1 MKERHSL
8 CIIYN
13 MAAQYRAPIFKLLDS
28 EFEIDWYYGNPIDGI
43 KELDSSLLKR
53 VVRLKRKTIGPFTW
67 QNGVLKLLVDN
78 RYDSY
83 IMVGEPF
90 IISTWL
96 FALLRPVIARKKKL
110 YFWSHGWYGRES
122 VIKKWMKKIFFGLAT
137 GTFTYGEYAREKAIE
152 QGNNPNKIWA
162 IHNSLDHNRHLE
174 IRKNISNSDLY
185 KDHFGNDYPTII
197 FIGRLTKVKK
207 LDILFSALHILKKR
221 NKHFNL
227 VLVGDGE
234 ERNRLE
240 RISNQ
245 MGVDTWFYGACYDE
259 KTNSEL
265 IYNADLCVSPGNVG
279 LTAIHTMTFGTPVIT
294 HDSFEDQMPEFEAIK
309 QGETGGFFLKDDDES
324 LADSISN
331 WFDNQNYDRDFFRK
345 SCIKEIDSNWTPE
358 YQLSVLK
365 KHI

>member
-1 MKERHSL
+1 
-8 CIIYN
+8 
-13 MAAQYRAPIFKLLDS
+13 MAAKYREPIFKLMDNQ
-28 EFEIDWYYGNPIDGI
+28 FDIDWYYGEPIGNI
-43 KELDSSLLKR
+43 KELDPSSLKQVTKIR
-53 VVRLKRKTIGPFTW
+53 RSKYGPFVW
-67 QNGVLKLLVDN
+67 QHGIMKLLNCDK
-78 RYDSY
+78 YDTY
-83 IMVGEPF
+83 IMTGEPYL
-90 IISTWL
+90 ISTWI
-96 FALLRPVIARKKKL
+96 FCIIKKL
-110 YFWSHGWYGRES
+110 IYPKKRIYFWSHGWYGREGFL
-122 VIKKWMKKIFFGLAT
+122 KKWLKRLYFGMAD
-137 GTFTYGEYAREKAIE
+137 GTFTYGEFARQKAIE
-152 QGNNPNKIWA
+152 QGNNGDKIWP

-174 IRKNISNSDLY
+174 IRKTISSSDLY
-185 KDHFGNDYPTII
+185 KDHFGNDFPTII

-221 NKHFNL
+221 NKHYNL

-245 MGVDTWFYGACYDE
+245 MCIDTWFYGACYDE

-294 HDSFEDQMPEFEAIK
+294 HDSFESQMPEFEAIK
-309 QGETGGFFLKDDDES
+309 QGETGGFFSKDDDES
-324 LADSISN
+324 LAGSISN
-331 WFDNQNYDRDFFRK
+331 WFDNQNYNRDFFRK
-345 SCIKEIDSNWTPE
+345 ACFKEIDSNWTPE